1 MSKYNSD
8 GEVYGSKALTLAM
21 IAVSAFVLAGT
32 IYSPPVAQTAQIS
45 QPIAEQVVVTAH
57 PAPAG
62 KVAG

>member
-32 IYSPPVAQTAQIS
+32 VYSPPAQTTQVS
-45 QPIAEQVVVTAH
+45 QPAAEQVVVTAH